1 MLFPLVLLFIGVS
14 IAEIYVLIQVGQAI
28 GALPTIGLLILDSIL
43 GSMLLRAQGR
53 SVWRRFNL
61 AISEGRPPTREAADG
76 ALVIAG
82 AALLI
87 SPGFVTDLAG
97 VLLLLPP
104 TRAVVRKAIARR
116 FSSHVA
122 VRAGRAGAGYA
133 RRPRGG
139 SASAP
144 RRDFDVEGTA
154 VDVDPRGVGGPKST

>member
-1 MLFPLVLLFIGVS
+1 MLLPLVLLFIGVS

-53 SVWRRFNL
+53 AVWRRFNA
-61 AISEGRPPTREAADG
+61 AIGEGRPPTREAADG

-82 AALLI
+82 GALLI
-87 SPGFVTDLAG
+87 SPGFVTDIAG

-104 TRAVVRKAIARR
+104 TRAIVRRAIARR

-122 VRAGRAGAGYA
+122 VRAGRAGATYA

-139 SASAP
+139 TATP
-144 RRDFDVEGTA
+144 RRDFDIEGSA
-154 VDVDPRGVGGPKST
+154 VDVDPRDTPRLP